1 MYNRNIEVREA
12 IEAGERALASLRDAR
27 ESLGSAR
34 NWGLLDL
41 LGGRSISGLVKHVK
55 IDNARQSLSRAKADL
70 NRFSK
75 ELSDVRDLQGLNIEI
90 GDFLTFAVSGSIID
104 KEGRTMLTLS
114 VLILMAMLLAGVI
127 SIGIRLAWGATKFF
141 FGLGLFWFCPLL
153 FVLAVLFGGFSHT
166 WLLIVIV
173 GLLFGGGFRRI

>member
-1 MYNRNIEVREA
+1 MYNRNIEIREA
-12 IEAGERALASLRDAR
+12 IEAGERALVSLQDAR

-55 IDNARQSLSRAKADL
+55 VDNARQSLNRAKADL

-90 GDFLTFAVSGSIID
+90 GDFLTFALLRISSSTGFWLTSWYKARSGRH
-104 KEGRTMLTLS
+104 RTGSMMRSTALKVCS
-114 VLILMAMLLAGVI
+114 DN
-127 SIGIRLAWGATKFF
+127 
-141 FGLGLFWFCPLL
+141 
-153 FVLAVLFGGFSHT
+153 
-166 WLLIVIV
+166 
-173 GLLFGGGFRRI
+173 